1 MKIYHKPYS
10 GYKKEYFEMRNLLIE
25 SYMNK
30 QELKFPLSYILV
42 AKKL

>member
-25 SYMNK
+25 SYRISEKPLNWHLG
-30 QELKFPLSYILV
+30 ELKIS
-42 AKKL
+42 